1 MPGKIIVSYVFL
13 ASYHQAVHMSIIWE
27 NVSGKY
33 WWILA
38 SPRERFTLFFS
49 WGFDVLS
56 PSYTTLGS
64 NPCKYADS
72 YILAEMIALWRD
84 PHSFTLSFSTLQHMS
99 WVSLLRP
106 QQHRVV
112 LARTRTKTLHWVSE
126 SWASWAVAIKEAISV
141 IFEVWKVLLPH
152 VAYL

>member
-1 MPGKIIVSYVFL
+1 MAEMSYLNILKFTVGLYARKNHCFICL
-13 ASYHQAVHMSIIWE
+13 SIIISSGCSHVHHME
-27 NVSGKY
+27 RVSGKY

-64 NPCKYADS
+64 NPCKYVDS
-72 YILAEMIALWRD
+72 YILADMIALWSD
-84 PHSFTLSFSTLQHMS
+84 PHSFTLSFSILQNMS

-106 QQHRVV
+106 QQHRLV
-112 LARTRTKTLHWVSE
+112 LARTRTKTLHWVSK
-126 SWASWAVAIKEAISV
+126 SWASWAAAIKEAI
-141 IFEVWKVLLPH
+141 
-152 VAYL
+152 